1 MNKPTYEE
9 LAAQVE
15 IMRSALELAFISVRT
30 CYKQDWAPFKD
41 VTTVEK
47 AIKLAPSHCL
57 AEIRAEAVESLL
69 PKCVLSKEHGV
80 KIITESI
87 VKYMAEQ
94 IRQGGV
100 K

>member
-15 IMRSALELAFISVRT
+15 IMRSALELALISVRT
-30 CYKQDWAPFKD
+30 CYIEDLAPFKD

-57 AEIRAEAVESLL
+57 AEILL
-69 PKCVLSKEHGV
+69 
-80 KIITESI
+80 
-87 VKYMAEQ
+87 
-94 IRQGGV
+94 GGR
-100 K
+100 